1 MIKHNIKIA
10 WRNLLKFRLQT
21 SISILSLTVGMVC
34 FALSA
39 LWLRYENSYDT
50 WWPEHEDVYMLEYSD
65 GSYDMERGYTPWTP
79 YPNGD
84 RLRENIPEIEL
95 LSRMVIGGCYLKL
108 SPDSN
113 EAVGCSFLMV
123 DNNVQEM
130 MGIKVVDGKKQ
141 LSFSPDEI
149 ALTRSTADRLFP
161 GKNAIGQ
168 KVWIDNYSYSRYLNV
183 VSIIEDADEPTSFP
197 YSFMKA
203 FDELYKHPACRATST
218 FVKVRPEN
226 VDKVAKML
234 EKDVEVHKSGEWSYE
249 QEHHYKML
257 PLDEVRKDTYLTQA
271 VVEQN
276 HLKLFVILGAIVI
289 CCALFNYFTMHITRI
304 RIRQRE
310 LALRY
315 VNGATMWSLIGLLS
329 TELII
334 ILLVSTLMATGAVIF
349 TLDDFKAICDI
360 QQPVSFFV
368 GWFLVYALLVSVV
381 SLLIATGIVSY
392 YNHKHLKRTLYK
404 HKDPVVRSRF
414 VSSHS
419 MLLSFQLA
427 VSIAAVFCS
436 FAMMNQI
443 NYLCTSPDMGFA
455 KHNRGFIEMHR
466 NNDDKRSGEF
476 VARLTQE
483 LKQWPELKTFLV
495 GYQYPIPSGFQQTI
509 DILTEEGEEKKVIE
523 VEADEDYFRFME
535 MQLIEGEF
543 LGSEDNSSA
552 VCINETAARMLGEQG
567 KVGGKFAIARN
578 YDPDFRFVVKGIVKD
593 LSYMSPTTPSQPMIF
608 DLRPQKD
615 FSYAWI
621 VTFPIQ
627 VMEGTDAEKLK
638 EKVRNLSQVLFG
650 DGTGSISLFMAEEEY
665 ERYLQSE
672 RTLVRLLMVVTAV
685 CVLIAVF
692 GIFSMVSLACE
703 RRRKEIAIRKV
714 NGATARDIFRMLV
727 ADVLRLSVPAVLI
740 GLILSWVIAGKW
752 LQLFADRITLSPLLF
767 LAVGL
772 VVLAIVVTI
781 MLLSARKVVNSNP
794 VLFLKDE

>member
-79 YPNGD
+79 YSSGD

-123 DNNVQEM
+123 DENVQEM

-183 VSIIEDADEPTSFP
+183 VSIIEDTDEPTSFP

-218 FVKVRPEN
+218 FIKVRPEN

-234 EKDVEVHKSGEWSYE
+234 EKDVEVHKSDEWSYV

-257 PLDEVRKDTYLTQA
+257 PLDEVRKDTHLTQA

-289 CCALFNYFTMHITRI
+289 CCALFNYFTMLITRI

-315 VNGATMWSLIGLLS
+315 VSGATMWSLIGLLS

-404 HKDPVVRSRF
+404 HKAPVVRSRF

-466 NNDDKRSGEF
+466 NNDDKRMGEF

-495 GYQYPIPSGFQQTI
+495 GYQYPIPSGFQHTI

-543 LGSEDNSSA
+543 LGNEDNSSA

-608 DLRPQKD
+608 ELRPQKD

-627 VMEGTDAEKLK
+627 VMEGTDAEKFK

-714 NGATARDIFRMLV
+714 HGAKTGTIMRMFLRGYMQMLLV
-727 ADVLRLSVPAVLI
+727 A
-740 GLILSWVIAGKW
+740 
-752 LQLFADRITLSPLLF
+752 
-767 LAVGL
+767 
-772 VVLAIVVTI
+772 AIVAFPTGYYLMHKWI
-781 MLLSARKVVNSNP
+781 MQYAKQAPIYWWVYPSILLSMALLIIATIYWQIRKAARENP
-794 VLFLKDE
+794 ADVIKNE

>member
-218 FVKVRPEN
+218 FIKVRPEN

-234 EKDVEVHKSGEWSYE
+234 EKDVEVHKSDEWSYV

-271 VVEQN
+271 VV
-276 HLKLFVILGAIVI
+276 
-289 CCALFNYFTMHITRI
+289 
-304 RIRQRE
+304 
-310 LALRY
+310 
-315 VNGATMWSLIGLLS
+315 
-329 TELII
+329 
-334 ILLVSTLMATGAVIF
+334 
-349 TLDDFKAICDI
+349 
-360 QQPVSFFV
+360 
-368 GWFLVYALLVSVV
+368 
-381 SLLIATGIVSY
+381 
-392 YNHKHLKRTLYK
+392 
-404 HKDPVVRSRF
+404 
-414 VSSHS
+414 
-419 MLLSFQLA
+419 
-427 VSIAAVFCS
+427 
-436 FAMMNQI
+436 
-443 NYLCTSPDMGFA
+443 
-455 KHNRGFIEMHR
+455 
-466 NNDDKRSGEF
+466 
-476 VARLTQE
+476 
-483 LKQWPELKTFLV
+483 
-495 GYQYPIPSGFQQTI
+495 
-509 DILTEEGEEKKVIE
+509 
-523 VEADEDYFRFME
+523 
-535 MQLIEGEF
+535 
-543 LGSEDNSSA
+543 
-552 VCINETAARMLGEQG
+552 
-567 KVGGKFAIARN
+567 
-578 YDPDFRFVVKGIVKD
+578 
-593 LSYMSPTTPSQPMIF
+593 
-608 DLRPQKD
+608 
-615 FSYAWI
+615 
-621 VTFPIQ
+621 
-627 VMEGTDAEKLK
+627 
-638 EKVRNLSQVLFG
+638 
-650 DGTGSISLFMAEEEY
+650 
-665 ERYLQSE
+665 
-672 RTLVRLLMVVTAV
+672 
-685 CVLIAVF
+685 
-692 GIFSMVSLACE
+692 
-703 RRRKEIAIRKV
+703 
-714 NGATARDIFRMLV
+714 
-727 ADVLRLSVPAVLI
+727 
-740 GLILSWVIAGKW
+740 
-752 LQLFADRITLSPLLF
+752 
-767 LAVGL
+767 
-772 VVLAIVVTI
+772 
-781 MLLSARKVVNSNP
+781 
-794 VLFLKDE
+794 